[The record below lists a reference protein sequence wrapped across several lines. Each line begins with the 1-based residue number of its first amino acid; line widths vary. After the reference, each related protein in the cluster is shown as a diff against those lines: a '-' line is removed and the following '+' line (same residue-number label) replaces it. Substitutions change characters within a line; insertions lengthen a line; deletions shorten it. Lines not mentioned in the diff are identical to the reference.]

1 MSTKEFIASMQNM
14 GFKVD
19 VTKSA
24 ISVFNERNDKV
35 ADVNREVQYSMWTC
49 AFAFS
54 EMLEEDKED
63 LFNVMI
69 EYTSTPIEEREKYY
83 IRQKYLIKRISYL
96 NYNNS
101 FQEWF
106 FDSKSDIANRKTK
119 FVLAELPIWV
129 HEMLADGHLV
139 KEEVE

>member
-1 MSTKEFIASMQNM
+1 MKTKEFIASMQNM

-83 IRQKYLIKRISYL
+83 IKCKYLANDWNYL
-96 NYNNS
+96 NYTEEIGVWRITC
-101 FQEWF
+101 QQ
-106 FDSKSDIANRKTK
+106 KTDL
-119 FVLAELPIWV
+119 FRTQFTLAELPIWV

-139 KEEVE
+139 KEEIE